1 MSWRAY
7 TTTSRSSAGS
17 LPGSPLARIR
27 SMTSSRRPLRR
38 AAPTWAAHTYA
49 ASRSRTALRMAID
62 RSLGS
67 TTVVSRKNVTS
78 ESIRSAS
85 FGPLSRMLNG
95 PATPP
100 NTFTTESTTAWCSVG
115 TSDLPVMGATRGMV
129 SSFRLL
135 SEEWLGSATADDDRA
150 RLVVRAQD
158 ALAAAPRALAER
170 PDVPQH
176 RPVDQAE
183 VAAGVHP
190 VGPAVHG
197 RDLLEP
203 VHVEPV
209 QLAAV
214 DHDAGV
220 SVGGVAAERST
231 EPEARNDESH
241 RRAAAETPRAHLT
254 VVPVVAV
261 VDLHAVLL
269 LQRGD
274 LSVGEPDAVDDDVAR
289 LRVSHAGAQHDGENP
304 EREDLPQ
311 ITPRFA
317 RSAICSLV

>member
-1 MSWRAY
+1 M
-7 TTTSRSSAGS
+7 SRSSAGS

-85 FGPLSRMLNG
+85 FGLWSSMLNG
-95 PATPP
+95 PRTPP

-115 TSDLPVMGATRGMV
+115 TSDLPVIGATRGMV
-129 SSFRLL
+129 VSFQRL
-135 SEEWLGSATADDDRA
+135 SEEWLGSTTADDDRA

-158 ALAAAPRALAER
+158 ALAAA
-170 PDVPQH
+170 
-176 RPVDQAE
+176 
-183 VAAGVHP
+183 
-190 VGPAVHG
+190 
-197 RDLLEP
+197 
-203 VHVEPV
+203 
-209 QLAAV
+209 
-214 DHDAGV
+214 
-220 SVGGVAAERST
+220 
-231 EPEARNDESH
+231 
-241 RRAAAETPRAHLT
+241 PRAHLT

-274 LSVGEPDAVDDDVAR
+274 LTVGEPNAVDDDVAR

-304 EREDLPQ
+304 EREDLHQ